1 MLNQVALVSQTK
13 HVTTAEVNV
22 VAAAL
27 QKQVTRDFGPIW
39 NVQATV
45 SPFDELQ
52 HVPVGYWPIIIR
64 DDIQQQGA
72 AGYHT
77 DKNGQ
82 PLSLVQYD
90 TNWALTTSHECLEML
105 ADPFGNRTVTG
116 DSLKTGQGRVQYLV
130 EVCDPCEDAKLGYT
144 LNGVLL
150 SDFYTPNFFD
160 PVAAAGVRYSF
171 NGGIKAPRQVLNGG
185 YISWYDPVSQHVF
198 QMFVMNGKKTISDLG
213 SSPGGFSLREFA
225 DRAAEKRRGAVEHRG
240 APRGIM
246 LTAMVAK
253 SQGAPKPTASVVD
266 KSSNAYADSIE
277 KQVARI
283 LKRR

>member
-1 MLNQVALVSQTK
+1 MLDQVALVSQTK
-13 HVTTAEVNV
+13 HVSSAEVSV

-45 SPFDELQ
+45 NSFDLLK

-64 DDIQQQGA
+64 DDIKQKGA

-90 TNWALTTSHECLEML
+90 TNWALTASHECLEML
-105 ADPFGNRTVTG
+105 ADPFGNRSVAG
-116 DSLKTGQGRVQYLV
+116 DSLKSGQGRVQYLV

-144 LNGVLL
+144 VNGVLV

-160 PVAAAGVRYSF
+160 PVAAKGVRYSF
-171 NGGIKAPRQVLNGG
+171 NGGITAPRQVLEGG
-185 YISWYDPVSQHVF
+185 YISWYDAVSQHVF
-198 QMFVMNGKKTISDLG
+198 QLFVENGKKTISDLG
-213 SSPGGFSLREFA
+213 ASPGGFSLREFA
-225 DRAAEKRRGAVEHRG
+225 DRAAEKRRGAVEHKG
-240 APRGIM
+240 APKGIM
-246 LTAMVAK
+246 QTAMVAM
-253 SQGAPKPTASVVD
+253 SQGAPKPSASGVD
-266 KSSNAYADSIE
+266 KSSSAWADAID
-277 KQVARI
+277 KQVASI
-283 LKRR
+283 LKRK